1 MSVEE
6 KKRPQ
11 SGVPLSYYAL
21 GQLEGPIAPSRVPEH
36 VAEPVLEM

>member
-6 KKRPQ
+6 KKRPK

-21 GQLEGPIAPSRVPEH
+21 GQLEGPVAPSRVPEH
-36 VAEPVLEM
+36 MAEPVWKM